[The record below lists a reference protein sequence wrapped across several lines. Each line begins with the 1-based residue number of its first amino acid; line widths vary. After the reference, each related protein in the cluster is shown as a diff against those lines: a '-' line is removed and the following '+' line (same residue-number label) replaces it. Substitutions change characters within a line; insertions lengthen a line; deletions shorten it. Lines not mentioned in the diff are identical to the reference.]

1 MWLSGLPKQA
11 KIPYGPTSL
20 METGKEL
27 LFPMML
33 LPATIFLGMTTMQP
47 YEDLKDSLVQFE
59 ENMGKTMFVSH
70 QWVTAQ
76 HPDPEFMQVTVLQQA
91 LQNLISGG
99 RKVSVSVEIELA
111 YGRVKCPKTS
121 AFARLYI
128 WLDYFSCPQGFSVEA
143 MAQRELAISCIPA
156 YVAKCVSGAF
166 NKLSSL
172 YIGISP
178 SMGIPNNQPKTT
190 IVMFFLKMFALN
202 SLKRLKFASVHGTGF
217 ETFHGPM
224 RCANVMLA
232 EWSDKPV
239 GYRF

>member
-1 MWLSGLPKQA
+1 M
-11 KIPYGPTSL
+11 TSNS
-20 METGKEL
+20 EL
-27 LFPMML
+27 QIFPMKT
-33 LPATIFLGMTTMQP
+33 LPVEKFLALTMIKS
-47 YEDLKDSLVQFE
+47 YEELKDLLVEFE

-76 HPDPEFMQVTVLQQA
+76 HPDPEFMQLTVLQQA

-128 WLDYFSCPQGFSVEA
+128 WYDYFSCPQGLSVEA

-156 YVAKCVSGAF
+156 YVAKCVSGAL

-178 SMGIPNNQPKTT
+178 SMGIPNNQPKTK
-190 IVMFFLKMFALN
+190 IVMFFK
-202 SLKRLKFASVHGTGF
+202 K
-217 ETFHGPM
+217 
-224 RCANVMLA
+224 NVC
-232 EWSDKPV
+232 PP
-239 GYRF
+239 